1 MGLLSGLFTWPLAP
15 VRGVVWI
22 AERVEEVAERELSD
36 PDVIRQRLEEVE
48 IARDAGEIT
57 DEEAAEQEA
66 ELVRRLMASRSPDG
80 GMEV

>member
-1 MGLLSGLFTWPLAP
+1 MGLLSGLVTWPLAP

-22 AERVEEVAERELSD
+22 AEQVEEVAERELSD
-36 PDVIRQRLEEVE
+36 PEVIRQRLEEVE

>member
-1 MGLLSGLFTWPLAP
+1 MGLLSGLVTWPLAP
-15 VRGVVWI
+15 IRGVVWI

>member
-36 PDVIRQRLEEVE
+36 PEVIRQRLEEVQ

>member
-1 MGLLSGLFTWPLAP
+1 MGLLSGLVTWPLAP
-15 VRGVVWI
+15 IRGVVWI
-22 AERVEEVAERELSD
+22 AERVEDVAERELSD